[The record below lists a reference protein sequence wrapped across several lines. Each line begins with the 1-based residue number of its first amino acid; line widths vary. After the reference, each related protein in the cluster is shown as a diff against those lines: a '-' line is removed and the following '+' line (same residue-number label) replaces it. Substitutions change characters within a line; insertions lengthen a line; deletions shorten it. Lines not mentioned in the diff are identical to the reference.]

1 MKRIAAAIA
10 LLVLCASAQAQTY
23 TLMNWGMNRGAT
35 PSQVCVMNG
44 STCLSQIGTL
54 HTGTGLFTLVGSLGT
69 PSAGVLTNATGLPI
83 STGLTGAGTGV
94 LTALGVNTNASG
106 GMGLVNGAMTNGN
119 CLQWSASGI
128 QDAGAA
134 CSSGGSLTVGTTTI
148 ASGTSGY
155 LLYNNA
161 GTLGNYAR
169 AGTGTTIGTTSGTL
183 TSGHCVSID
192 ANANFVDAGGACTTG
207 GGGGTVNSGNS
218 GEIAY
223 YGATG
228 TAVTGNSNLT
238 ISSGAVTVG
247 IAGSVVGSVAFG
259 NATSGTIKLN
269 PTTGALGSSVI
280 TLPATTGTATVLG
293 NTTTGSGNI
302 VLATSP
308 TLVTPTLGVATAT
321 SVNKVALTAPATGS
335 TLTIAEGKTLT
346 ANNTLTFSGT
356 DSSTLNIGA
365 GGTLAASAT
374 TDTTNAAN
382 ISSGNLAVARLGGG
396 TGASSSTFWRGDGTW
411 ATPGGGGNVSNVG
424 TPTNGQIGRWT
435 GATTLEGFS
444 LGTNVQT
451 ALTTALAT
459 AANVQAGT
467 SSAALVT
474 PSALSGSAALQTLT
488 DGATVNWDMSSGYN
502 AKVTLGGNRTLAA
515 PTNVIE
521 GITYTLRVIQ
531 DGTGSRLLTW
541 NAAYKWGTAGTPT
554 LSTAAGA
561 IDLVTCNAYTTA
573 PVLHCTI
580 SQGY

>member
-1 MKRIAAAIA
+1 MWRIAATKLAIA
-10 LLVLCASAQAQTY
+10 ALLALCVSAKAQTY
-23 TLMNWGMNRGAT
+23 TMMNWGINRGVT
-35 PSQVCVMNG
+35 PSPVCVMSG
-44 STCLSQIGTL
+44 ATCLGQLGTL
-54 HTGTGLFTLVGSLGT
+54 NVGTGAFALS
-69 PSAGVLTNATGLPI
+69 
-83 STGLTGAGTGV
+83 GAG
-94 LTALGVNTNASG
+94 L
-106 GMGLVNGAMTNGN
+106 
-119 CLQWSASGI
+119 
-128 QDAGAA
+128 D
-134 CSSGGSLTVGTTTI
+134 VGTS
-148 ASGTSGY
+148 AVLNGTSGY

-161 GTLGNYAR
+161 GILGNLER
-169 AGTGTTIGTTSGTL
+169 AGTGTKIGTTSGTL
-183 TSGHCVSID
+183 TSGDCVSID
-192 ANANFVDAGGACTTG
+192 ANGNFVDAGGPCTTG
-207 GGGGTVNSGNS
+207 GGGGTVTSGNS

-247 IAGSVVGSVAFG
+247 IAGSVVGSVAFS
-259 NATSGTIKLN
+259 NATSGTIKLT

-293 NTTTGSGNI
+293 NTSTGSGNI
-302 VLATSP
+302 VLDTSP

-321 SVNKVALTAPATGS
+321 SVNKVALTAPATS
-335 TLTIAEGKTLT
+335 ATLTIADGKTLT

-382 ISSGNLAVARLGGG
+382 ISSGNLAVARLNGG

-411 ATPGGGGNVSNVG
+411 ATPTGGNVSNVG

-435 GATTLEGFS
+435 GSTTLEGFS

-474 PSALSGSAALQTLT
+474 PSALSGSAAKQTLT
-488 DGATVNWDMSSGYN
+488 DGATINWDVANGYN
-502 AKVTLGGNRTLAA
+502 AKVTLGGNRTMGA

-521 GITYTLRVIQ
+521 GITYTLAVIQ
-531 DGTGSRLLTW
+531 DGTGNRTLTW
-541 NAAYKWGTAGTPT
+541 ESSFDWGAAGPPVLSTTAGN
-554 LSTAAGA
+554 
-561 IDLVTCNAYTTA
+561 IDLITCFAYDASSLRLMCNAIT
-573 PVLHCTI
+573 
-580 SQGY
+580 GY